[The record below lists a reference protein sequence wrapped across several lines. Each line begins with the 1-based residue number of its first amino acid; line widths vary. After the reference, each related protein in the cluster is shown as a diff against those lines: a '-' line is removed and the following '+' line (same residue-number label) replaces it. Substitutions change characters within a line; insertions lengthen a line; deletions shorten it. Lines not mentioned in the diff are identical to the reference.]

1 MEHLASCRHICSPV
15 KAACCAMPSNENLC
29 LETPSPKL
37 LKEIPNLILSG
48 VRIETIHLTNR
59 TTQKKRHINA
69 ATLSSPSSCGVHQCC
84 AMATAWRT
92 ASSIN
97 TCEHPSNQEI
107 ACLSTE
113 RLECATNRKHVWCN
127 IDSRCLKTWILQL
140 FHMCF
145 TFHWETLLWRPSEST
160 VGSVTVDR
168 LTGREPGLRCHGQP
182 FKVIQAVRGYQHHPK
197 TVVVKG
203 C

>member
-1 MEHLASCRHICSPV
+1 MEHLASCRHICSPLE
-15 KAACCAMPSNENLC
+15 AACCAKPQTFERNPKPHPFWCQDRNHPPDKSND
-29 LETPSPKL
+29 PRS
-37 LKEIPNLILSG
+37 
-48 VRIETIHLTNR
+48 
-59 TTQKKRHINA
+59 A
-69 ATLSSPSSCGVHQCC
+69 ATTLSSPSSCGVHQCC

-92 ASSIN
+92 ASSNN

-145 TFHWETLLWRPSEST
+145 TFH
-160 VGSVTVDR
+160 
-168 LTGREPGLRCHGQP
+168 
-182 FKVIQAVRGYQHHPK
+182 
-197 TVVVKG
+197 
-203 C
+203 

>member
-1 MEHLASCRHICSPV
+1 MQWNTWQAVDTSAVQLKLHAVL
-15 KAACCAMPSNENLC
+15 
-29 LETPSPKL
+29 SPKL

-69 ATLSSPSSCGVHQCC
+69 ATVSSPSSCGVHQCC

-113 RLECATNRKHVWCN
+113 RLECATDRKHVWCN

-145 TFHWETLLWRPSEST
+145 TFHWETLLWRPSESA
-160 VGSVTVDR
+160 VSSVTVDR
-168 LTGREPGLRCHGQP
+168 LTGREP
-182 FKVIQAVRGYQHHPK
+182 VAISTIQNQLWLK
-197 TVVVKG
+197 DVKG
-203 C
+203 QFST